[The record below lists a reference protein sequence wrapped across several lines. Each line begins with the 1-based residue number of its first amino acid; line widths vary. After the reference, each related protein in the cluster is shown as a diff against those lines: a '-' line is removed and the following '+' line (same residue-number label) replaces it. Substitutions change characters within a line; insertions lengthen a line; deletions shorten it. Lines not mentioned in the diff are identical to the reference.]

1 MFDSGIFAESSA
13 DRIHRDNIFRIIVFY
28 CGKITEFPPDSIL
41 GGEQIC
47 YLNIN
52 PLFCFCGY
60 EVYLS
65 NAENADCYLETL
77 TAKMIPHNIFHDF
90 LYTFADI
97 ISAKIIANTMVREI
111 MLIVRLKKHLAMYI
125 EPLDWNSKKCVTEIL
140 QVI

>member
-77 TAKMIPHNIFHDF
+77 TAKMIPHNIFHIF
-90 LYTFADI
+90 FNTTPDI
-97 ISAKIIANTMVREI
+97 VAAKIVANSVVGEI
-111 MLIVRLKKHLAMYI
+111 MLVVRFKKHLSMYI
-125 EPLDWNSKKCVTEIL
+125 EPFDWNSEESIPKVFEI
-140 QVI
+140 V